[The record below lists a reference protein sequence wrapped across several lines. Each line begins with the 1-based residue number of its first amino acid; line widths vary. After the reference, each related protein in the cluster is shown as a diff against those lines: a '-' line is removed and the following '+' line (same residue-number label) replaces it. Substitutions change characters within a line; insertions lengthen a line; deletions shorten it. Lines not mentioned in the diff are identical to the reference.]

1 MILSIKLHLPHFEM
15 STVNCSAARIV
26 ATHRWATRLLT
37 KAQTIAT
44 GMAFIRFKCLVGRSL
59 TDGLH
64 VVGSISLL
72 G

>member
-1 MILSIKLHLPHFEM
+1 MSIKLHLPHFEM
-15 STVNCSAARIV
+15 STVNCLAAQIV
-26 ATHRWATRLLT
+26 ATLKWATRLLT

-44 GMAFIRFKCLVGRSL
+44 GMAFIRFKRLVGLSL

-64 VVGSISLL
+64 VVGLTSLL